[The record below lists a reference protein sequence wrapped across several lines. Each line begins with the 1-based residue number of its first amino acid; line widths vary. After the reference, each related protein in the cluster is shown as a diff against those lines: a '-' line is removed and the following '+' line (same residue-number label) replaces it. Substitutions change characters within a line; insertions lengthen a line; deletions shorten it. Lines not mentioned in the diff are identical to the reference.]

1 MKEALCVISGCDKR
15 ARRNPESKGMCLDH
29 ALEDEKNGG
38 AQKPWSDKEAH
49 KPVRV
54 RRVKRYNHQAYQ
66 KAYREKNREKL
77 RAYMREYYHKNREK
91 AQAERRR

>member
-1 MKEALCVISGCDKR
+1 MEEAICVISGCGKR
-15 ARRNPESKGMCLDH
+15 ARRNPDSKGMCLDH

-49 KPVRV
+49 KPVRA
-54 RRVKRYNHQAYQ
+54 RRVKRTLNKYQTYQ

-77 RAYMREYYHKNREK
+77 RAYMREYYRLKK
-91 AQAERRR
+91 LG